1 MVKEGYSELIAV
13 EGAGTKSGEGNRIM
27 GRPYSLDLRERVIQA
42 CEAGEESQAAP
53 DYQQTSANLRRRYG
67 IGGVRSATHAN
78 RGIMSANR

>member
-1 MVKEGYSELIAV
+1 MEQYVGLDVSLKETSVCVVDQTGKIVL
-13 EGAGTKSGEGNRIM
+13 
-27 GRPYSLDLRERVIQA
+27 
-42 CEAGEESQAAP
+42 